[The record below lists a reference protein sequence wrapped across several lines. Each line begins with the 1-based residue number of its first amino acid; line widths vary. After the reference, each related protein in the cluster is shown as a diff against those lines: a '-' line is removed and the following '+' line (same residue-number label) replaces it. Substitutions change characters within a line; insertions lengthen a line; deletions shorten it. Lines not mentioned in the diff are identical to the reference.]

1 MDDASTEAEAP
12 DAAADEV
19 AVADEVA
26 RGEAFPLA
34 AEADGYDRPG
44 NGVRPES
51 LIPHWRMT

>member
-12 DAAADEV
+12 DAA
-19 AVADEVA
+19 ADEVA